1 MIEKYEARRIKQEI
15 GLILWEVWDP
25 IGVNSYPQARGE
37 YGFYVN
43 PVYIMLTDGSTDSRI
58 ALYLLTIATD
68 RMGLSG
74 PTLDDMVPTVKALRK
89 IQIPKDTA

>member
-1 MIEKYEARRIKQEI
+1 
-15 GLILWEVWDP
+15 
-25 IGVNSYPQARGE
+25 
-37 YGFYVN
+37 
-43 PVYIMLTDGSTDSRI
+43 MLTDGSTDSRI